1 LVHTGEYFAHPLSG
15 GIVPLTSV
23 PALARPKENQWHRF
37 HRPGSKRLL
46 KASYLLA
53 MKYSIR
59 KATVA
64 DLEDV
69 LALNQ
74 SEVPHV
80 GSITMAEMSDFLT
93 MASYF
98 HVVRDDHGDLL
109 ASLIGLGP
117 SAAYASL
124 NYRWFDERYPRF
136 AYIDR
141 IAVAANARRQGI
153 AEALYKDFEHQS
165 GKQTEWLCCEVNL
178 VPENPVSM
186 AFHQRLGF
194 KQVGT
199 LETANG
205 AKKVALLIRAC

>member
-1 LVHTGEYFAHPLSG
+1 MPK
-15 GIVPLTSV
+15 VPGRRHV
-23 PALARPKENQWHRF
+23 

-53 MKYSIR
+53 VKYSIR
-59 KATVA
+59 KATAA

-80 GSITMAEMSDFLT
+80 GNITMAEMSDFLT

-117 SAAYASL
+117 NAAYASL
-124 NYRWFDERYPRF
+124 NYRWFDERYPKF

-165 GKQTEWLCCEVNL
+165 GKQTECLCCEVNL

-186 AFHQRLGF
+186 AFHRRLGF
-194 KQVGT
+194 EQVGT
-199 LETANG
+199 LETGNG
-205 AKKVALLIRAC
+205 SKKVALLMKEIG

>member
-1 LVHTGEYFAHPLSG
+1 
-15 GIVPLTSV
+15 
-23 PALARPKENQWHRF
+23 
-37 HRPGSKRLL
+37 
-46 KASYLLA
+46 

-59 KATVA
+59 EATAA

-80 GSITMAEMSDFLT
+80 GSITMAEMRGFLA

-98 HVVRDDHGDLL
+98 RVVRNDQGGLL

-117 SAAYASL
+117 GAGYASL
-124 NYRWFDERYPRF
+124 NYRWFDERYQKF

-141 IAVAANARRQGI
+141 IAVAADARRQGI
-153 AEALYKDFEHQS
+153 AEALYRDFELRS
-165 GKQTEWLCCEVNL
+165 GRQAKRLCCEVNL

-186 AFHQRLGF
+186 AFHRRLGF
-194 KQVGT
+194 EQVGT
-199 LETANG
+199 LETDNG

>member
-1 LVHTGEYFAHPLSG
+1 
-15 GIVPLTSV
+15 
-23 PALARPKENQWHRF
+23 
-37 HRPGSKRLL
+37 
-46 KASYLLA
+46 
-53 MKYSIR
+53 MKYSIHD
-59 KATVA
+59 ATTA

-80 GSITMAEMSDFLT
+80 GSITMAGIRDFLA

-98 HVVRDDHGDLL
+98 RVVHNDSGDLL

-117 SAAYASL
+117 NTAYASL
-124 NYRWFDERYPRF
+124 NYRWFDERYQNF

-141 IAVAANARRQGI
+141 IAVAADARQQGI
-153 AEALYKDFEHQS
+153 AKAVYADFERHS
-165 GKQTEWLCCEVNL
+165 GKQSKRLCCEVNL

-194 KQVGT
+194 DQVGT
-199 LETANG
+199 LETGNG

>member
-1 LVHTGEYFAHPLSG
+1 ME
-15 GIVPLTSV
+15 
-23 PALARPKENQWHRF
+23 
-37 HRPGSKRLL
+37 
-46 KASYLLA
+46 
-53 MKYSIR
+53 YSIR
-59 KATVA
+59 EATAA
-64 DLEDV
+64 DLCDV

-80 GSITMAEMSDFLT
+80 GSLTMTEMVDLVA

-98 HVVRDDHGDLL
+98 HVVRNNRGDLL

-117 SAAYASL
+117 SAAYTSL
-124 NYRWFDERYPRF
+124 NYRWFDERYQNF

-141 IAVAANARRQGI
+141 IAVAADARRQGV
-153 AEALYKDFEHQS
+153 AEALYRDFERRS
-165 GKQTEWLCCEVNL
+165 GNQVECLCCEVNL
-178 VPENPVSM
+178 APENPVSM

-194 KQVGT
+194 ERVGT